1 MEAAQEAAPAEAAQA
16 AARTA
21 VDPVEAGAVDPVAE
35 ALEAEVPAEEEPNCP
50 IAVMKKSATSA

>member
-1 MEAAQEAAPAEAAQA
+1 M
-16 AARTA
+16 
-21 VDPVEAGAVDPVAE
+21 DPVEAGAVVPVAE